1 MCSKKYNESHFFKL
15 KKKKST
21 NSCPQPKSLWLCKS
35 HLLQGSSCLESIPS
49 SVIFYFCDLGENRPL
64 KASIPPSF
72 KLGKNPCS
80 EEIKGCL
87 YPGGTECGDSYP
99 SKERSWRWISRETT
113 PQAGGPARRD
123 IFPPHHQRAM
133 FWTAAP
139 PDHGSGVP
147 SLQRLSPPRGDAGW
161 RWQWWRGCVSG
172 GGGTAAG
179 RSGPGSPRPEGG
191 GGGGLPVP
199 AAWLMPAARV
209 GAGRGGPARRA
220 AAASAV
226 PG

>member
-1 MCSKKYNESHFFKL
+1 M
-15 KKKKST
+15 
-21 NSCPQPKSLWLCKS
+21 
-35 HLLQGSSCLESIPS
+35 
-49 SVIFYFCDLGENRPL
+49 
-64 KASIPPSF
+64 
-72 KLGKNPCS
+72 
-80 EEIKGCL
+80 
-87 YPGGTECGDSYP
+87 
-99 SKERSWRWISRETT
+99 
-113 PQAGGPARRD
+113 
-123 IFPPHHQRAM
+123 
-133 FWTAAP
+133 
-139 PDHGSGVP
+139 
-147 SLQRLSPPRGDAGW
+147 
-161 RWQWWRGCVSG
+161 SG